1 MPKGRVAKVVP
12 QCDCLG
18 EILVESKRARDA
30 PSNLRYFKRVC
41 KPCTEVVTLGS
52 EEDLRLVGQA
62 PKALAVEDA
71 QFAPVSPAE
80 IYGNYLREP
89 DIGAQ

>member
-41 KPCTEVVTLGS
+41 KPCTVVVTLGC

-71 QFAPVSPAE
+71 VTVALIAWPEEIFLLGHVPA
-80 IYGNYLREP
+80 L
-89 DIGAQ
+89 